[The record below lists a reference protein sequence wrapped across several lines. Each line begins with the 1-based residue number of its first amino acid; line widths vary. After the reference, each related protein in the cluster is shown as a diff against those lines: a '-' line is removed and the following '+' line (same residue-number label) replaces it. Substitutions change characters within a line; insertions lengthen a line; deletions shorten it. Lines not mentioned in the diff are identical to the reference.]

1 MPLAKIRQFLDSEK
15 IKYRIISHSVA
26 YTAQEIAA
34 LAHISGKT
42 IAKTVIVKLDGKL
55 AMTVLQATQLVDLDA
70 FAVAAGA
77 KTADLATEREFSAA
91 FPDCDL
97 GAMPPF
103 GNLYGM
109 PVFVSEALARDD
121 EIAFNACSHT
131 ELIRLA
137 FSDFERVVK
146 PRIVHLERTPTPR

>member
-70 FAVAAGA
+70 LAVAAGA

>member
-55 AMTVLQATQLVDLDA
+55 AMAVLQATQLVDLDA
-70 FAVAAGA
+70 LAVAAGA

-146 PRIVHLERTPTPR
+146 PRIVHLERAPTLR

>member
-55 AMTVLQATQLVDLDA
+55 AMAVLQATQLVDLDA
-70 FAVAAGA
+70 LAVAAGA
-77 KTADLATEREFSAA
+77 KTADLATEREFAAA

-146 PRIVHLERTPTPR
+146 PRIVHLERAPTLR